1 MLYLTKNEKGVL
13 LSLAV
18 IVLCGSIAQAAFK
31 TYPHIAQS
39 MNTEEKFINKTNV
52 NTASFDELIR
62 VPYIGEVSARA
73 IIKYR
78 REKGKITA
86 LQEIQSIPYI
96 YPSNYT
102 KMIKYLKL

>member
-13 LSLAV
+13 LSLAA
-18 IVLCGSIAQAAFK
+18 IVLCGSIAQAFFK
-31 TYPHIAQS
+31 AYPQAAQS
-39 MNTEEKFINKTNV
+39 MSTEEKFVNKTSV
-52 NTASFDELIR
+52 NTASFDELVR

-78 REKGKITA
+78 REKGKISA

-102 KMIKYLKL
+102 KMIRYLKL

>member
-13 LSLAV
+13 LSLAA

-31 TYPHIAQS
+31 TYPHVAQS

-73 IIKYR
+73 IIRYR
-78 REKGKITA
+78 KEKGKINA

-102 KMIKYLKL
+102 KMVKYLKL

>member
-13 LSLAV
+13 LSLAA
-18 IVLCGSIAQAAFK
+18 IVLCGSVAQAFFK
-31 TYPHIAQS
+31 AYPQAAKS
-39 MNTEEKFINKTNV
+39 MSSEEKFVNKTNV
-52 NTASFDELIR
+52 NTASFDELVR

-78 REKGKITA
+78 REKGKINA
-86 LQEIQSIPYI
+86 LREIQSIPYI

-102 KMIKYLKL
+102 KMIRYLKL